1 MSDLV
6 LYDDELDEDCYRAR
20 LALAL
25 CGLTARLHAI
35 DVTMAREQDA
45 PSFRA
50 LSPAGRLPAL
60 QGVTGTDDLPTIC
73 GAMAVLRAVA
83 VLAGP
88 ASGWAP
94 VDTGEAASVAH
105 WLSFAEYELTEA
117 RRLRRLALFGPSSDD
132 CETQTSTT
140 ARDALRIMED
150 HMTLRRISGGSWFVG
165 DRPTIADIALFPSF
179 ALCRDYGLSHDDYP
193 ALRRW
198 QTCVKGLPGFIAMPG
213 VPEYG

>member
-25 CGLTARLHAI
+25 CGVVARLHAV

-45 PSFRA
+45 PSFRM
-50 LSPAGRLPAL
+50 LSPSGRLPAL
-60 QGVTGTDDLPTIC
+60 QGMTGTGDLPAIC
-73 GAMAVLRAVA
+73 GATAVLRTVA

-88 ASGWAP
+88 DSGWAP
-94 VDTGEAASVAH
+94 VDAGDVACVAH
-105 WLSFAEYELTEA
+105 WLSFAEFELAAA
-117 RRLRRLALFGPSSDD
+117 RRLRRLALFGPSADD
-132 CETQTSTT
+132 CDTQTSTPT
-140 ARDALRIMED
+140 HAALRIMED
-150 HMTLRRISGGSWFVG
+150 HMTLRRISGESWFVG

-198 QTCVKGLPGFIAMPG
+198 QSCVKRLPGFIAMPG